1 MDIDWHQ
8 IVFIQRLVEISISS
22 FCLLVT
28 FYFTYRFHKL
38 VIFNVNFRIV
48 LIATHLV
55 IAITA
60 VLHPIIHFVPSHWY
74 SVSDGHFLGALV
86 FYTITFIQNV
96 NVYFVDLKLL
106 IIGIERRLAFKN
118 RQNGDAGKLTGVRIL
133 IWTFAVTAFV
143 VAFKNIIAF
152 LIYRNL
158 PLNERLLLTFN
169 FDIWAPGAFL
179 AILLAYASYFYGCY
193 EFKRLNKYV
202 RESYYRFE
210 TLTESYEIKQID
222 LVLRVIR
229 PLLFAYGVIV
239 VILTSLV
246 CVMMYFHFAKFIQL
260 GVGITTIC
268 GSLIYSSFCLYNLV
282 TILYM
287 CWHFYPLRIAILN
300 DIQCLCGLRLNSACV
315 NPLQINEKRNE
326 QDKHFEQ
333 LHLYWDCANPSFW
346 SGY

>member
-169 FDIWAPGAFL
+169 FDIWAPGAFFWL
-179 AILLAYASYFYGCY
+179 FCWPTLPISM
-193 EFKRLNKYV
+193 
-202 RESYYRFE
+202 